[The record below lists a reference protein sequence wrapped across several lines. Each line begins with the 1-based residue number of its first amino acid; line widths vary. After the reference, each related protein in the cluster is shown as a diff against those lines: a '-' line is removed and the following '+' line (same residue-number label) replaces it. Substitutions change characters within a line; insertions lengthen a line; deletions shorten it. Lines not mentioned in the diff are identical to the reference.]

1 MSCPLCSAQRNIA
14 IRRYELSD
22 LRRFWNHTFGFDPF
36 PNELYNQS
44 IHKKQCSSCNLIYFD
59 PPYFGDGNFYSTI
72 SKYPWYYEE
81 NKWEY
86 DVAAEIASQLSSTNL
101 LEIGCGN
108 GFFLDKVSSLGMQIQ
123 GVDINKDAVTFCKAK
138 GLQVEATDVFDL
150 TTSYDLVVSFQVLE
164 HMDNPK
170 RLFEFLVN
178 KLVSPGGYL
187 IIAVPN
193 PSGYLKDME
202 MNLLDMPPHHNS
214 SWSLATF
221 EYLASQ
227 YGLELV
233 DYKKEPLRYV
243 HYLGMIHNMLHSHAQ
258 LGSSTLKARLF
269 LKLQSLIVRMFSP
282 LTYLQGRDRID
293 GQTHLVVLKNVR

>member
-1 MSCPLCSAQRNIA
+1 MTCPLCSAQKNIA

-22 LRRFWNHTFGFDPF
+22 LRRYWNHTFSFDPF
-36 PNELYNQS
+36 PNELLIKS
-44 IHKKQCSSCNLIYFD
+44 IHKNQCSSCNLIYFD
-59 PPYFGDGNFYSTI
+59 PPYFGDGNFYSTL

-123 GVDINKDAVTFCKAK
+123 GVDINKDAVAFCKAK

-178 KLVSPGGYL
+178 KLVSSGGYL

-193 PSGYLKDME
+193 PNGYLKDME

-243 HYLGMIHNMLHSHAQ
+243 HYLGMTHNMLHSHAQ

-282 LTYLQGRDRID
+282 LTYLQDRDRVD

>member
-1 MSCPLCSAQRNIA
+1 MTCPLCSAQKNIA

-22 LRRFWNHTFGFDPF
+22 LRRYWNHTFGFDPF
-36 PNELYNQS
+36 PNYLLIKS

-86 DVAAEIASQLSSTNL
+86 DVAAEIASQFSSTNL

-123 GVDINKDAVTFCKAK
+123 GVDINKDAVAFCKAK

-227 YGLELV
+227 YGLQLV

-282 LTYLQGRDRID
+282 LTYLQDRDRVD

>member
-1 MSCPLCSAQRNIA
+1 MNCPLCSTQRNIT
-14 IRRYELSD
+14 IRRYEISD
-22 LRRFWNHTFGFDPF
+22 LRHDWIHTFSFDPF
-36 PNELYNQS
+36 PKDLSIKS
-44 IHKKQCSSCNLIYFD
+44 IHKKQCSSCKLIYFD
-59 PPYFGDGNFYSTI
+59 PPYFGDGDFYSTI
-72 SKYPWYYEE
+72 SKNSWYYEE

-86 DVAAEIASQLSSTNL
+86 DVAAEIASELSSTKL

-108 GFFLDKVSSLGMQIQ
+108 GFFLDKVSSLGIQTQ
-123 GVDINKDAVTFCKAK
+123 GVDINKDAVAFCKKK

-150 TTSYDLVVSFQVLE
+150 TASYDLVVSFEVLE

-178 KLVSPGGYL
+178 KLISPGGYL

-193 PSGYLKDME
+193 PSGYLNDME

-221 EYLASQ
+221 EYLASH
-227 YGLELV
+227 YGLQLV
-233 DYKKEPLRYV
+233 SYKKEPLRYV
-243 HYLGMIHNMLHSHAQ
+243 HYLGMTQNMLRNYTK
-258 LGSSTLKARLF
+258 LVPNTLKVKLF
-269 LKLQSLIVRMFSP
+269 LKIQSLIVRMLSP
-282 LTYLQGRDRID
+282 LTYLQDRERVD

>member
-1 MSCPLCSAQRNIA
+1 MNCPLCSTQRNIA
-14 IRRYELSD
+14 IRRYEVSN
-22 LRRFWNHTFGFDPF
+22 LRLHWNRFFGFDPF
-36 PNELYNQS
+36 PNDLSITS
-44 IHKKQCSSCNLIYFD
+44 IHKKQCSSCKLIYFD
-59 PPYFGDGNFYSTI
+59 PPYFGDGDFYSTI
-72 SKYPWYYEE
+72 SRHPWYYEE

-86 DVAAEIASQLSSTNL
+86 DVAADIASQLPSTKL

-108 GFFLDKVSSLGMQIQ
+108 GFFLDKVSSLGMQTH
-123 GVDINKDAVTFCKAK
+123 GVDINKDAIEFCRKK
-138 GLQVEATDVFDL
+138 GLQVDDTDVFDL
-150 TTSYDLVVSFQVLE
+150 TASYDLVVSFQVLE

-178 KLVSPGGYL
+178 KLVTPGGYL

-221 EYLASQ
+221 EYLASH
-227 YGLELV
+227 YGLQLV

-243 HYLGMIHNMLHSHAQ
+243 HYLGMLQNMLSNQAK
-258 LGSSTLKARLF
+258 LGSNSLKSKIF
-269 LKLQSLIVRMFSP
+269 SKLQSLIVRMLSPFS
-282 LTYLQGRDRID
+282 YLQDRDRVD
-293 GQTHLVVLKNVR
+293 GQTHLVVFKNGQ

>member
-1 MSCPLCSAQRNIA
+1 MSCPLCSAQKSVV
-14 IRRYELSD
+14 IRRYELLD
-22 LRRFWNHTFGFDPF
+22 LKRQWKLSFDFDPF
-36 PNELYNQS
+36 PNDLS
-44 IHKKQCSSCNLIYFD
+44 IKNIFKKQCSSCKLIYFD
-59 PPYFGDGNFYSTI
+59 PPYFGDGDFYSTI
-72 SKYPWYYEE
+72 SKHPWYYEE

-86 DVAAEIASQLSSTNL
+86 DMAAEIASELSSTKL

-123 GVDINKDAVTFCKAK
+123 GVDINKDAVAFCKKK

-150 TTSYDLVVSFQVLE
+150 TASYDLVVSFEVLE

-178 KLVSPGGYL
+178 KLISPGGYL

-233 DYKKEPLRYV
+233 DYKKEPLRYA
-243 HYLGMIHNMLHSHAQ
+243 HYLGMTQNMLRNYAK
-258 LGSSTLKARLF
+258 LVPNTLKVKLF
-269 LKLQSLIVRMFSP
+269 LKVQSLIVRIFSP
-282 LTYLQGRDRID
+282 LTYLQDRERVD
-293 GQTHLVVLKNVR
+293 GQTHLVVFKNVR